1 MLRLFLLAAAM
12 EVSAAACGNQESS
25 SGSGSIGEASK
36 EFICNKREMCKEISA
51 GPALDELTR

>member
-51 GPALDELTR
+51 GTALDELTR

>member
-1 MLRLFLLAAAM
+1 MFLLAAAM